1 MQVPQCPTC
10 TQNIRSRLDYYST
23 RTFTL
28 RWSWDLPF
36 RTGRFAGIHLA
47 QFSTSRLAQ
56 LKCAIDH
63 LGMSKTWAPHF
74 LTLQTTISPIKSF
87 QKSVDGF
94 ESSRTIPSHR
104 ISSHLIQMMS
114 MNEMMII
121 DDPQV
126 LVNLRCSECVKG
138 SPNGLLATAPN
149 SKLLMWS
156 AAGTARETGAEA
168 GRLRKNAW
176 MALIPRA
183 SVPSSLILK
192 NVHGN
197 SCHCY

>member
-10 TQNIRSRLDYYST
+10 TQNSRLDYYST

-56 LKCAIDH
+56 LECAIDH

-74 LTLQTTISPIKSF
+74 LTLQTTISPIKSARNRRMGLNPLE
-87 QKSVDGF
+87 Q
-94 ESSRTIPSHR
+94 
-104 ISSHLIQMMS
+104 SHLIAS
-114 MNEMMII
+114 HTNDVHEW
-121 DDPQV
+121 DDNPQV
-126 LVNLRCSECVKG
+126 LVNLQRCSECVKG
-138 SPNGLLATAPN
+138 SPNGILATAPN

-168 GRLRKNAW
+168 GRLWKNAW

-183 SVPSSLILK
+183 SVPLSLILK